1 MELLSVVL
9 GSLGGGAGLASVLTV
24 VFSYRKFRA
33 EAEAA
38 RVQNEE
44 TEMEY
49 IKKSF
54 KELNEETKTQFREFK
69 ESSAAEIKGL
79 HEEIDRLNATIK
91 ELNNKLLSL
100 MSWVEGDNKRYR
112 EWLENKIH
120 ELDPSIGFIDTTDPP
135 NIYANE
141 QPPTSSASA
150 E

>member
-1 MELLSVVL
+1 METLSVIL
-9 GSLGGGAGLASVLTV
+9 GAIGGGAGLASVLTV
-24 VFSYRKFRA
+24 IFSYRKYRA

-38 RVQNEE
+38 RVHNEQ

-120 ELDPSIGFIDTTDPP
+120 EFDPSIGFIDTTDPP
-135 NIYANE
+135 NIYARETTSE
-141 QPPTSSASA
+141 QSADQ
-150 E
+150 

>member
-1 MELLSVVL
+1 METLSVIL
-9 GSLGGGAGLASVLTV
+9 GAIGGGAGLASVLTV
-24 VFSYRKFRA
+24 LFSYRKYRA

-38 RVQNEE
+38 RVHNEQ

-112 EWLENKIH
+112 EWLENKIR
-120 ELDPSIGFIDTTDPP
+120 EFDPSIGFIDTTDPP
-135 NIYANE
+135 NIYAHENTSE
-141 QPPTSSASA
+141 QSADQ
-150 E
+150 